1 MKQKKNDGFV
11 TITVPRIPG
20 AKSNQQTIKVGHN
33 FKNYIIK
40 RGVPVRV
47 PKGVALRIE
56 QSIKA
61 EQYASEQTERIVAEN
76 NIDN

>member
-11 TITVPRIPG
+11 TVTVPRIPG
-20 AKSNQQTIKVGHN
+20 VKSRQQTMKIGHN

-61 EQYASEQTERIVAEN
+61 EQYASEQTERFVEES